1 MMFGWKIAVLALG
14 SNLGDRGETLHS
26 AIEQLGSHPKIRV
39 LEQSPLVESVAVT
52 ESGLDESKPNYLNG
66 VVKIATKLSP
76 RKLLDA
82 TSGIE
87 LSHGRVRERRWESR
101 SLDIDIIT
109 YENTKQ
115 ESKNLTLPHPRA
127 HERAFV
133 LVPWLL
139 MDAEAEL
146 VGFGKVSELA
156 EPIKNQ
162 VWLQK

>member
-1 MMFGWKIAVLALG
+1 MFGWKIAVLALG

-26 AIEQLGSHPKIRV
+26 AIEQLGVHPKIRV
-39 LEQSPLVESVAVT
+39 LEKSQLVESIAVT

-76 RKLLDA
+76 KKLLEA
-82 TSGIE
+82 TSQIE

-109 YENTKQ
+109 YENKKQ

-133 LVPWLL
+133 LVPWSL
-139 MDAEAEL
+139 MDSEAQL
-146 VGFGKVSELA
+146 VGFGKVSDLA

>member
-26 AIEQLGSHPKIRV
+26 AIEQLGAHPKIRI
-39 LEQSPLVESVAVT
+39 LEQSPLVESIAIT
-52 ESGLDESKPNYLNG
+52 ESGPDQSKPNYLNG
-66 VVKIATKLSP
+66 VIKIATKLNP
-76 RKLLDA
+76 KKLLKAANDV
-82 TSGIE
+82 E

-109 YENTKQ
+109 YENKKQ

-133 LVPWLL
+133 LVPWSL
-139 MDAEAEL
+139 MDSEAEL
-146 VGFGKVSELA
+146 IGFGRVSELA

>member
-1 MMFGWKIAVLALG
+1 
-14 SNLGDRGETLHS
+14 
-26 AIEQLGSHPKIRV
+26 
-39 LEQSPLVESVAVT
+39 LEKSPLVESSAVT

-76 RKLLDA
+76 KKLLEA
-82 TSGIE
+82 TSQIE

-109 YENTKQ
+109 YENKKQ

-133 LVPWLL
+133 LVPWSL
-139 MDAEAEL
+139 MDSEAQL
-146 VGFGKVSELA
+146 VGFGKVSDLA

>member
-1 MMFGWKIAVLALG
+1 MFGWKIVVLALG
-14 SNLGDRGETLHS
+14 SNLGDRGETIHS

-39 LEQSPLVESVAVT
+39 LEKSPLVESIAVT
-52 ESGLDESKPNYLNG
+52 ESGPDASKPNYLNG
-66 VVKIATKLSP
+66 VIKIATKLTP
-76 RKLLDA
+76 KKLLKA

-109 YENTKQ
+109 FENKKQ
-115 ESKNLTLPHPRA
+115 SSEELTLPHPRA

-133 LVPWLL
+133 LVPWSL
-139 MDAEAEL
+139 MDSEAEL
-146 VGFGKVSELA
+146 VGFGRVSQLA

>member
-1 MMFGWKIAVLALG
+1 MFGWKIAVLALG

-26 AIEQLGSHPKIRV
+26 AIEQLGAHPKIRI
-39 LEQSPLVESVAVT
+39 LEQSPLVESIAIT
-52 ESGLDESKPNYLNG
+52 ESGPDQSKPNYLNG
-66 VVKIATKLSP
+66 VIKIATKLNP
-76 RKLLDA
+76 KKLLKAANDV
-82 TSGIE
+82 E

-109 YENTKQ
+109 YENKKQ

-133 LVPWLL
+133 LVPWSL
-139 MDAEAEL
+139 MDSEAEL
-146 VGFGKVSELA
+146 IGFGRVSELA

>member
-1 MMFGWKIAVLALG
+1 MFGWKIAVLALG
-14 SNLGDRGETLHS
+14 SNLGDRGETIYS
-26 AIEQLGSHPKIRV
+26 AIEQLGAHPKIRV
-39 LEQSPLVESVAVT
+39 LEKSPLVESIAVT

-76 RKLLDA
+76 RKLLAA
-82 TSGIE
+82 TSEIE

-109 YENTKQ
+109 YENKKQ

-133 LVPWLL
+133 LVPWSL
-139 MDAEAEL
+139 MDGEAQL
-146 VGFGKVSELA
+146 VGFGKVSDLA
-156 EPIKNQ
+156 EPIKSQ

>member
-1 MMFGWKIAVLALG
+1 MFGWKISVLALG

-26 AIEQLGSHPKIRV
+26 AIEQLGLHPKIRV
-39 LEQSPLVESVAVT
+39 LEQSPLVESIAVT

-66 VVKIATKLSP
+66 VIKIATKLSP
-76 RKLLDA
+76 KKLLEA
-82 TSGIE
+82 TSKIE

-109 YENTKQ
+109 FENKKQ
-115 ESKNLTLPHPRA
+115 SSKNLTLPHPRA

-139 MDAEAEL
+139 MDAGAEL
-146 VGFGKVSELA
+146 VGYGKVSELA

>member
-1 MMFGWKIAVLALG
+1 MFGWKIAVLALG
-14 SNLGDRGETLHS
+14 SNLGDRGETIHS
-26 AIEQLGSHPKIRV
+26 AIEQLGAHPKIRV
-39 LEQSPLVESVAVT
+39 LEKSPLVESIAVT
-52 ESGLDESKPNYLNG
+52 ESGLDETKPNYLNG

-76 RKLLDA
+76 KKLLEA
-82 TSGIE
+82 TSQIE

-109 YENTKQ
+109 YESKKQ

-133 LVPWLL
+133 LVPWSL
-139 MDAEAEL
+139 MDSEAQL
-146 VGFGKVSELA
+146 VGFGKVSDLA

>member
-1 MMFGWKIAVLALG
+1 MFGWKIAVLALG

-26 AIEQLGSHPKIRV
+26 AIKQLGSHPKIRV

-76 RKLLDA
+76 RKLLEA

>member
-1 MMFGWKIAVLALG
+1 MFGWKIAVLALG

-26 AIEQLGSHPKIRV
+26 AIEQLGAHPKIRV
-39 LEQSPLVESVAVT
+39 LEKSPLVESIAVT

-76 RKLLDA
+76 KKLLEA
-82 TSGIE
+82 TSQIE

-109 YENTKQ
+109 YENKKQ

-133 LVPWLL
+133 LVPWSL
-139 MDAEAEL
+139 MDSEAQL
-146 VGFGKVSELA
+146 VGFGKVSDLA

>member
-1 MMFGWKIAVLALG
+1 MFGWKIAVLALG

-26 AIEQLGSHPKIRV
+26 AVEQLSSHPKIRV

-76 RKLLDA
+76 RKLLEA

>member
-1 MMFGWKIAVLALG
+1 MFGWKIAVLALG

>member
-1 MMFGWKIAVLALG
+1 
-14 SNLGDRGETLHS
+14 
-26 AIEQLGSHPKIRV
+26 
-39 LEQSPLVESVAVT
+39 LEKSPLVESIAVT

-76 RKLLDA
+76 KKLLEA
-82 TSGIE
+82 TSDIE
-87 LSHGRVRERRWESR
+87 QSHGRVRERRWESR

-109 YENTKQ
+109 YENKKQ

-133 LVPWLL
+133 LVPWSL
-139 MDAEAEL
+139 MDSEAQL
-146 VGFGKVSELA
+146 IGFGKVTELA
-156 EPIKNQ
+156 EPIKSQ

>member
-26 AIEQLGSHPKIRV
+26 AIEQIGAHPKIRI
-39 LEQSPLVESVAVT
+39 LEQSPLVESIAIT
-52 ESGLDESKPNYLNG
+52 ESGPDQSKPNYLNG
-66 VVKIATKLSP
+66 VIKIATKLNP
-76 RKLLDA
+76 KKLLKAANDV
-82 TSGIE
+82 E

-109 YENTKQ
+109 YENKKQ

-133 LVPWLL
+133 LVPWSL
-139 MDAEAEL
+139 MDSEANL

>member
-1 MMFGWKIAVLALG
+1 MFDWKIAVLALG
-14 SNLGDRGETLHS
+14 SNLGDRGETLQS
-26 AIEQLGSHPKIRV
+26 AIEQLASHRKIRV
-39 LEQSPLVESVAVT
+39 LEKSPLVESIAVT

-66 VVKIATKLSP
+66 VVKIATKLNP
-76 RKLLDA
+76 EKLLRA
-82 TSGIE
+82 IAEIE

-109 YENTKQ
+109 FENKKQ

-133 LVPWLL
+133 LVPWSL
-139 MDAEAEL
+139 MDSEAEL

-156 EPIKNQ
+156 EPIKSQ

>member
-1 MMFGWKIAVLALG
+1 MFGWKIAVLALG
-14 SNLGDRGETLHS
+14 SNLGDRGETLNS
-26 AIEQLGSHPKIRV
+26 AIEQLGLHPKIRV
-39 LEQSPLVESVAVT
+39 LEQSPLVESIAVT

-76 RKLLDA
+76 KKLLEA
-82 TSGIE
+82 TSKIE

-101 SLDIDIIT
+101 SLDIDIVT
-109 YENTKQ
+109 FENKKQ
-115 ESKNLTLPHPRA
+115 SSKNLTLPHPRA

-133 LVPWLL
+133 LVPWAL
-139 MDAEAEL
+139 MDSEAEL

-156 EPIKNQ
+156 APIKNQ

>member
-1 MMFGWKIAVLALG
+1 MFGWKIAVLALG

-26 AIEQLGSHPKIRV
+26 AIEQLGAHPKIRV
-39 LEQSPLVESVAVT
+39 LEKSPLVESIAVT
-52 ESGLDESKPNYLNG
+52 ESGPDESKPNYLNG

-76 RKLLDA
+76 RKLLAA
-82 TSGIE
+82 TSEIE
-87 LSHGRVRERRWESR
+87 LSHARVRERRWESR

-109 YENTKQ
+109 YENKKQ

-133 LVPWLL
+133 LVPWSL
-139 MDAEAEL
+139 MDSEAQL
-146 VGFGKVSELA
+146 VGFGKVYELA
-156 EPIKNQ
+156 EPIKSQ